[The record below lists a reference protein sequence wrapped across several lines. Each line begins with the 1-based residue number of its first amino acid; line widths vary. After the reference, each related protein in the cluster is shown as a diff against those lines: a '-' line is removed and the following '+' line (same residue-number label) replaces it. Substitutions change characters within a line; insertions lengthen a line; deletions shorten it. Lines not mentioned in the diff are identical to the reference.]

1 MDFRVAPIVVSA
13 AWLAIVRSYLLGAI
27 DSHVNET
34 DALTVPTTATSE
46 TASSRA
52 QNRVAYAAVMA
63 TGTESAGRRARRKPG
78 EVRELLVGVA
88 RRTFIESGYQG
99 ASLRQIAMKAD
110 TTQAV
115 LYRYF
120 PSKSDLFKES
130 VLRPFE
136 DFVARLVEDWLAT
149 SALDLSTHDLI
160 AGFTRSLY
168 DFTATHRGLIMAL
181 LAADAH
187 SDDSMIDT
195 KTSFAHPISTV
206 VGRALD
212 DAVSRGWADIDV
224 EVAVPAT
231 MAMIISTALLDDW
244 IFPRTQRPDHE
255 RILTELTRYEI
266 RAIAGEA

>member
-1 MDFRVAPIVVSA
+1 MSTGAES
-13 AWLAIVRSYLLGAI
+13 VR
-27 DSHVNET
+27 
-34 DALTVPTTATSE
+34 
-46 TASSRA
+46 
-52 QNRVAYAAVMA
+52 
-63 TGTESAGRRARRKPG
+63 RRPRRRPG

-88 RRTFIESGYQG
+88 REVFIEFGYQG
-99 ASLRQIAMKAD
+99 ASLRQIAMKAG

-120 PSKSDLFKES
+120 PSKADLFEES

-136 DFVARLVEDWLAT
+136 DFVARLVEDWRAT
-149 SALDLSTHDLI
+149 SASDLSTHDLI

-187 SDDSMIDT
+187 SDDSMSDA
-195 KTSFAHPISTV
+195 KTAFAQTITNV

-224 EVAVPAT
+224 EVAAPAT

-244 IFPRTQRPDHE
+244 IFPHARRPDRE

-266 RAIAGEA
+266 RAITGEA